1 MMNDVKAL
9 TGSILEQA
17 RAEADRILKAAGAEV
32 ESIRADAQQ
41 KAGERS
47 EKIRNEYKHKIETM
61 ERRLQIEAELEA
73 KKQVLTAKHGL
84 IEAAFNQA
92 REALSGLPAKK
103 RVQFLAERLAAA
115 GMEHGGE
122 VKAAGSKTE
131 WMNIIKEANQLI
143 AHSGKL
149 SQLVFTGETSDI
161 EGGFLLAGSG
171 FTVDGSYRALLE
183 EIKDEMIPVVAKYLF
198 EPGKE

>member
-84 IEAAFNQA
+84 IEAAFNRA

-131 WMNIIKEANQLI
+131 WMDIIKEANQLI

>member
-131 WMNIIKEANQLI
+131 WMDIIKEANQLI